1 MNASRLAHIVAGL
14 TGCALIASACGSD
27 GSGTSD
33 LPVAVESGPAP
44 AEPAG
49 APTTGDSGGDEPP
62 PPPEVEPFAA
72 TPGVERVPADDDA
85 PIDALAAG
93 LNGAGFE
100 LLRLQPVDENVVFS
114 PSSIGHAL
122 LMASAAADEPT
133 RAAIVD
139 TFGLPDGA
147 HAAWNAIDQVI
158 ADDQNDQVTV
168 TIADRIWPRLDVEP
182 DQEWIDLLAAQHGA
196 DVQPLDFAGDPGG
209 SRDAINGWVS
219 DRTEGLI
226 PTLLPEGFLR
236 PQTVLVLT
244 DTLYFEADWAR
255 PFGKY
260 GEQIASFTRLDGS
273 SVGETFMVELE
284 LDDRRGEGDGFVGA
298 EIPYVGDDFSMLV
311 IVPDEGRFEE
321 VRNRLDQD
329 LLDRVDAGFTTGPY
343 ELRLPKWE
351 TTTAID
357 LAPWLSEI
365 GAMPG
370 SYPAISPPAALG
382 GAVHGADIAVDE
394 MGTVAAAAT
403 ALDFAESGPP
413 EPELVVAA
421 DQPYLYVIRH
431 RPTGLVLFAGQVT
444 DPTIS

>member
-1 MNASRLAHIVAGL
+1 MVNASRLAQIAAGL
-14 TGCALIASACGSD
+14 TATALIAAACGSD

-33 LPVAVESGPAP
+33 LPVPVESGSAP
-44 AEPAG
+44 AEP
-49 APTTGDSGGDEPP
+49 PMTGETGGDEPP
-62 PPPEVEPFAA
+62 PAPAVEPFAA
-72 TPGVERVPADDDA
+72 TPGIERAPVADDA
-85 PIDALAAG
+85 PTDALAAG
-93 LNGAGFE
+93 LNDAGFG

-147 HAAWNAIDQVI
+147 HEAWNAIDREI
-158 ADDQNDQVTV
+158 AADQNDQVTV
-168 TIADRIWPRLDVEP
+168 TIADRIWPRIGLEP
-182 DQEWIDLLAAQHGA
+182 DQGWIDLLAAQHGA
-196 DVQPLDFAGDPGG
+196 DVRPLDFAGDTGG
-209 SRDAINGWVS
+209 SRDEINEWVS

-226 PTLLPEGFLR
+226 PELLPDGFLSL
-236 PQTVLVLT
+236 QTVLVLT

-273 SVGETFMVELE
+273 TTDVEFMVELE
-284 LDDRRGEGDGFVGA
+284 LGDRRGDGDGFVGA

-321 VRNRLDQD
+321 VRDRLDED

-370 SYPAISPPAALG
+370 SYPAISPAAFLG

-394 MGTVAAAAT
+394 VGTVAAAAT
-403 ALDFAESGPP
+403 AIDFAVSGPP

-421 DQPYLYVIRH
+421 DQPYLYLIRH
-431 RPTGLVLFAGQVT
+431 RPTGLVLFAGQV
-444 DPTIS
+444 